1 MASLKNKRV
10 LMVCRT
16 MEIGGTEKVVL
27 QLCEAFA
34 NEFGFLAV
42 ASSGGRLETQL
53 HELGIPHFLIPDV
66 AVKQLRAAKEIVRS
80 LRDITCR
87 YSINMVHSHHRM
99 AALYSS
105 IALPACE
112 HFVTAHNVF
121 LDKKMLTRA
130 AYHGAHVV
138 ACGKRVEDNLVNYY
152 GLKDVTLIP
161 NSVKSFSGSVSDIPE
176 ISACPKGTL
185 RIGFLGRFCEQKG
198 VRYLVD
204 AINILAERGLS
215 IHCFLAG
222 EGELEDELV
231 NKVEASGHSDAFT
244 FLGRRDDAQNY
255 LSQLDICVMPSLWEG
270 LPLVLLEA
278 FSVGTPVIASA
289 VDGIMDVV
297 KDGENGSL
305 VRAGDA
311 VALSHA
317 IESIYQQPCL
327 RRSLAVGCEKTFR
340 SEFSYELWVSKYS
353 DLYQGK
359 VGINGRAVEVH

>member
-1 MASLKNKRV
+1 MASLKNERV

-34 NEFGFLAV
+34 KEFEFLTV

-66 AVKQLRAAKEIVRS
+66 ADKQPKAVKEIVRS
-80 LRDITCR
+80 LRDIARC

-121 LDKKMLTRA
+121 LDRKMLTRA
-130 AYHGAHVV
+130 AYHGAHIA

-161 NSVKSFSGSVSDIPE
+161 NSVKSFSGSVSEIPE

-185 RIGFLGRFCEQKG
+185 KIGFLGRFCEQKG

-204 AINILAERGLS
+204 AINVLVEQGLPM
-215 IHCFLAG
+215 HCFLAG

-231 NKVEASGHSDAFT
+231 NKVKASGHSDAFT
-244 FLGRRDDAQNY
+244 FLGRRDDSQNY

-278 FSVGTPVIASA
+278 LSVGVPVIASS
-289 VDGIMDVV
+289 VDGIVDVV
-297 KDGENGSL
+297 EDGKNGLLLSP
-305 VRAGDA
+305 GDSQ
-311 VALSHA
+311 ALAETIKLLYFS
-317 IESIYQQPCL
+317 PDL
-327 RRSLAVGCEKTFR
+327 RKELGIHGMATF
-340 SEFSYELWVSKYS
+340 EFNYSYDTWVSGYRSFYLRKNAHTY
-353 DLYQGK
+353 
-359 VGINGRAVEVH
+359 